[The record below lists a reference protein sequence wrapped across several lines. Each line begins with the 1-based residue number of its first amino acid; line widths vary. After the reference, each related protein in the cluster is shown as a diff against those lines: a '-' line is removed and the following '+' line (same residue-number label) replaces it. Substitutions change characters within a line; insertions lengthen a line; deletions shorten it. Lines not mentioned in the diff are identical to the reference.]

1 MNQPQTTQQ
10 IETILTDVNNIIRS
24 GVSKLL
30 YDHTI
35 HYLTNE
41 LEKCRTEME
50 YYKNELDKVKKQQ
63 ETTWQKQENIVLKIE
78 DIKTE
83 TKNENCENPDIKKI
97 NLAPKSVHNLVIVDD
112 DQCDNTNCCNES
124 KEEEEEEEDSRKL

>member
-1 MNQPQTTQQ
+1 MNQQQTTQQ

-50 YYKNELDKVKKQQ
+50 YYKNELEKVKKQQ
-63 ETTWQKQENIVLKIE
+63 QESSTKQ
-78 DIKTE
+78 
-83 TKNENCENPDIKKI
+83 
-97 NLAPKSVHNLVIVDD
+97 
-112 DQCDNTNCCNES
+112 
-124 KEEEEEEEDSRKL
+124 

>member
-50 YYKNELDKVKKQQ
+50 YYKNEPAFHLH
-63 ETTWQKQENIVLKIE
+63 I
-78 DIKTE
+78 
-83 TKNENCENPDIKKI
+83 
-97 NLAPKSVHNLVIVDD
+97 LA
-112 DQCDNTNCCNES
+112 
-124 KEEEEEEEDSRKL
+124 

>member
-41 LEKCRTEME
+41 LEKCITEME
-50 YYKNELDKVKKQQ
+50 YYKNELDKVKK
-63 ETTWQKQENIVLKIE
+63 TTRNHVAKTRKYC
-78 DIKTE
+78 IK
-83 TKNENCENPDIKKI
+83 NRR
-97 NLAPKSVHNLVIVDD
+97 H
-112 DQCDNTNCCNES
+112 
-124 KEEEEEEEDSRKL
+124 